1 MRVNKALC
9 TILTL
14 ILLITISPL
23 LLGSIQEEE
32 KQKGEPSEQKLIT
45 KIIKVKYADVKE
57 LQKMLW
63 PFLSREKGLQG
74 ILTINENYN
83 TFIVKDLPRKVAVI
97 EEVIKQFDVKPAEVE
112 FTFHLLE
119 ASDMP
124 EPPEPAKA
132 VIKVPPTKSVK
143 PVESEPP
150 APPLPP
156 DIQPIV
162 DKLKTNFKYANYHL
176 LDTASIRNS
185 GSLFSEVSLGDFLIS
200 VAWSP
205 LAPNPSTIKVNSFIL
220 YSLTATRDQY
230 GDKTFQ
236 RKERFST
243 ALTLEDG
250 IPVVVGSSR
259 APSDDKAIITIVKA
273 RILKD

>member
-1 MRVNKALC
+1 MRVNKTLC
-9 TILTL
+9 TIFTL

-23 LLGSIQEEE
+23 LLGNPQEEE
-32 KQKGEPSEQKLIT
+32 KQKGESSEQKLIT
-45 KIIKVKYADVKE
+45 KIIKVKYADVEE
-57 LQKMLW
+57 LEEMLW
-63 PFLSREKGLQG
+63 PFLSRGKGIKGNLA
-74 ILTINENYN
+74 INESYN
-83 TFIVKDLPRKVAVI
+83 TITVYDLPGKIAVI
-97 EEVIKQFDVKPAEVE
+97 EELIKQFDVKPAGVE

-124 EPPEPAKA
+124 EPPEPAKP
-132 VIKVPPTKSVK
+132 VEKVPSIKPVK

-156 DIQPIV
+156 DIQLIV

-185 GSLFSEVSLGDFLIS
+185 GSLFSKVRLGDFLIS
-200 VAWSP
+200 VEWSP
-205 LAPNPSTIKVNSFIL
+205 FAPNPSTIKVTSFIL
-220 YSLTATRDQY
+220 SDQG
-230 GDKTFQ
+230 GDKFLQT
-236 RKERFST
+236 S
-243 ALTLEDG
+243 LTLEDG

-259 APSDDKAIITIVKA
+259 SPSDDKALITIVKA